1 MRMNE
6 PLDIEERKQLGREAA
21 IEREATEH
29 KPYGQTSETVYPYTY
44 WWVKGFNEQVD
55 KGT

>member
-1 MRMNE
+1 MNE